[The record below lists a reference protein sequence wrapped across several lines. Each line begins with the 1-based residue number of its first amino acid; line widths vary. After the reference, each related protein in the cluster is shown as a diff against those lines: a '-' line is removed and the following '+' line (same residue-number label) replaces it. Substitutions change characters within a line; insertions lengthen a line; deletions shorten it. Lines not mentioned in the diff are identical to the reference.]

1 MNVQDQVSEIN
12 QSPYHVYVVTAG
24 GGQSFFQHF
33 MKFGGA
39 SKTIVGGNIPYSKMA
54 FDDFC
59 GSEVDK
65 YVSVE
70 TAELLATQAYKKA
83 CQYGTEPINAI
94 GISATCSL
102 ATVNERSGREN
113 KAYLCFHNY
122 NFTIRVDLQFNTH
135 TCDRDNQE
143 KLINDC
149 IIDTLYDIVTTTV
162 HNDWTF
168 GECPSLDQVRPMYRQ
183 PSTVKYTSRYC
194 SVTFTHCSY
203 SAFTKPLREI
213 DHLQKLVIYPGSW
226 NPLHDGH
233 KEIKAIAEEVL
244 QQPVHYE
251 LSVNNAD
258 KGSLSWFEV
267 QKRFAQTDGMLISHA
282 PRFIDKVNFFAK
294 EGRQLIFVCGADTWN
309 RIWDT
314 KYLVDV
320 DTLYQTFVDKN
331 VKFLVC
337 GRDNL
342 PIFCG
347 EKIDDLIIRD
357 SRAQNHSS
365 PISSTEIRKS
375 LIDN

>member
-1 MNVQDQVSEIN
+1 MNIQNHIDIIN
-12 QSPYHVYVVTAG
+12 ESPYQIYVVTAG

-39 SKTIVGGNIPYSKMA
+39 SKTIIGGNIPYGKQA

-59 GSEVDK
+59 GKEVDK
-65 YVSVE
+65 YVTQD
-70 TAELLATQAYKKA
+70 TAELLATQAFKKA
-83 CQYGTEPINAI
+83 CQYGSDPVNAI

-102 ATVNERSGREN
+102 ATINERSGREN
-113 KAYLCFHNY
+113 KAFLCFHNY
-122 NFTIRVDLQFNTH
+122 NFTIVVHLQFNTDN
-135 TCDRDNQE
+135 CNRDIQE
-143 KLINDC
+143 KLISDC
-149 IIDTLYDIVTTTV
+149 IIDTLYDITTNNI
-162 HNDWTF
+162 HKDWTF
-168 GECPSLDQVRPMYRQ
+168 GDPLLEEVDRMSNSV
-183 PSTVKYTSRYC
+183 TYTSSFC
-194 SVTFTHCSY
+194 SATFTTCSY
-203 SAFTKPLREI
+203 SEFKEPLHKTASL
-213 DHLQKLVIYPGSW
+213 DKLVIYPGSW

-233 KEIKAIAEEVL
+233 KEIMSIASEITGEKVY
-244 QQPVHYE
+244 PE

-267 QKRFAQTDGMLISHA
+267 QKRFAQTDDILVTHA
-282 PRFIDKVNFFAK
+282 PRFIDKVDFFAK
-294 EGRQLIFVCGADTWN
+294 EDRQLIFVCGADTWN

-342 PIFCG
+342 PIFYG
-347 EKIDDLIIRD
+347 MKIDDLIIRD

-375 LIDN
+375 LIDK